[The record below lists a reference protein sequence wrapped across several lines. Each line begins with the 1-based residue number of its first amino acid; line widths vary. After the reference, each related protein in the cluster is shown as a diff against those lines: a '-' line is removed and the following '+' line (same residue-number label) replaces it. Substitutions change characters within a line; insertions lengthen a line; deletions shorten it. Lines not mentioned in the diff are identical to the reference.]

1 MLARRPDAGGSL
13 GRSIRVRTNIF
24 PVTAL
29 PDIRVY
35 QYDVIFEPDVPP
47 PAARRAWKVLEVY
60 LKRKVGPKCVLV
72 FDGRKI
78 AFSAFNMTE
87 QSVSLDVPRD
97 DDLVIPPL
105 EAGGGDHGGGGRGG
119 RGGGRGGRGGGRGG
133 YTAPRT
139 VIPIPPHDPNA
150 RPATERITVTL
161 RPAAT
166 ISMHE
171 LLLLA
176 QGRGDETEAA
186 THASTALSVAL
197 RHVPSMLFTPVGSNF
212 FTPEGRVPLTGGLEV
227 WRGFHQSVRAMMA
240 GHLGI
245 NVDVASTVFRK
256 GEISVIDY
264 ALEVLGVGSPDELMR
279 LPRLYE
285 RLNAELKGVNVVTIH
300 RGDQR
305 QRFKISKLSRESA
318 RDFVF
323 DSKDGSGKK
332 SVEQY
337 FARDL
342 NVKLRFPNLPL
353 ALKGNGKTA
362 FPLEVLKIAPAQRFM
377 KRLGPQQTADM
388 IRATVQR
395 PKDRERTIQ
404 DAVNRVLRY
413 DNNEHLD
420 SFGLKIGKQMMDVPA
435 RVLPAPRVVFAG
447 NRSLGG
453 EEGAWNMR
461 GQKLVE
467 APTLGSYAFIFYVRI
482 SDSEARAI
490 ADTLISK
497 FNQTGMSIAAH
508 REFPVIVAN
517 PTIHSNVLGSIQA
530 AFKDSSRMHGHRCQ
544 MMFCVIDKEPK
555 GLYEQIKRITLS
567 QAGVLS
573 QCILYKNVRSA
584 RDIKDQYAS
593 NLALKVNTKL
603 GGVTN
608 YVDHLPSFDQPTLL
622 FGADVTHAMPGS
634 MAPSIV
640 ALVASTDRNA
650 TKYHTYIRAQGHRV
664 AVIQDMEELAGLAI
678 DSYQQ
683 VNRIAPKRILFF
695 RDGIAN
701 NQFTEV
707 SQKEVAAVKAAIAK
721 RKLTDCKLTFMVVQ
735 KRHHLRLFPID
746 QNADRSG
753 NCLPG
758 TVIGSHIVHPTQFQ
772 FVLQSHAGLQGM
784 SRPTIYTVLHDE
796 SRFSSDQLQQLC
808 FNLCFLAE
816 RATRSIAMV
825 SPAYRA
831 HIAAFYARMFLEGEL
846 SDTGSV
852 SSGGSGETKITFR
865 NVVHS
870 MQQSM
875 YYM

>member
-1 MLARRPDAGGSL
+1 M
-13 GRSIRVRTNIF
+13 
-24 PVTAL
+24 
-29 PDIRVY
+29 
-35 QYDVIFEPDVPP
+35 Q
-47 PAARRAWKVLEVY
+47 
-60 LKRKVGPKCVLV
+60 
-72 FDGRKI
+72 
-78 AFSAFNMTE
+78 
-87 QSVSLDVPRD
+87 
-97 DDLVIPPL
+97 
-105 EAGGGDHGGGGRGG
+105 
-119 RGGGRGGRGGGRGG
+119 
-133 YTAPRT
+133 
-139 VIPIPPHDPNA
+139 
-150 RPATERITVTL
+150 
-161 RPAAT
+161 
-166 ISMHE
+166 
-171 LLLLA
+171 
-176 QGRGDETEAA
+176 
-186 THASTALSVAL
+186 
-197 RHVPSMLFTPVGSNF
+197 
-212 FTPEGRVPLTGGLEV
+212 
-227 WRGFHQSVRAMMA
+227 
-240 GHLGI
+240 
-245 NVDVASTVFRK
+245 
-256 GEISVIDY
+256 
-264 ALEVLGVGSPDELMR
+264 
-279 LPRLYE
+279 
-285 RLNAELKGVNVVTIH
+285 
-300 RGDQR
+300 
-305 QRFKISKLSRESA
+305 
-318 RDFVF
+318 
-323 DSKDGSGKK
+323 
-332 SVEQY
+332 
-337 FARDL
+337 
-342 NVKLRFPNLPL
+342 
-353 ALKGNGKTA
+353 GNGKTA